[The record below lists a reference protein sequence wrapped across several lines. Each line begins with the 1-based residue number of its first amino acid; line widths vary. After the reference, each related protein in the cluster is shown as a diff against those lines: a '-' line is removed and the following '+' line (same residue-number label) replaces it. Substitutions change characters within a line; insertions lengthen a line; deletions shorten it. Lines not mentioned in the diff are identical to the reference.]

1 MVETIVE
8 LETWTKMLEIV
19 IRMETNK
26 DKLLGLIKDKI
37 ETLSIEITWTNENN
51 SVIIILEYIYTEHKK
66 KLSLIKFKMLIS
78 IKFNWYNQSFSF
90 RFISIQCLINSN
102 TLAQKKY
109 VQPVRAQN
117 RYRFNA

>member
-1 MVETIVE
+1 
-8 LETWTKMLEIV
+8 
-19 IRMETNK
+19 METNK